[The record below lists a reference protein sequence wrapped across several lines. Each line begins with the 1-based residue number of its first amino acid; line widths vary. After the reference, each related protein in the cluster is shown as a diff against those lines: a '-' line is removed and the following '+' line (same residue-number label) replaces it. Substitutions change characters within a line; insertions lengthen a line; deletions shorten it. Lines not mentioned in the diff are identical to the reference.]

1 MSNAIEEIKSE
12 LSSDKE
18 KSLGAQELFEREKAR
33 IAKLAGTEVAQNL
46 SYEDVTEQERHQQEI
61 PEIPGVAR
69 TSIPFEDGVSGD
81 YSSVMKTETGIFGT
95 VEDFASHG
103 VGAAILRKLGHTPA
117 EDEGNL
123 QAHPAEYIQRLDR
136 RMAKNLKGRSIVS
149 PGAFEIINQPD
160 RKEIHIAKKGA
171 MMLLL
176 DGATGKII
184 EIGQD
189 LKLPVGMGMQKDIKA
204 EAYAFKP
211 GDMFFA
217 GTDGVYELADNLKDG
232 AQAQK
237 ARFYQMIEAAVK
249 EHKGKPIQEI
259 SDAILEQV
267 EQAGRTDDVT
277 LIAIQL

>member
-1 MSNAIEEIKSE
+1 MSNALEEVVSSE
-12 LSSDKE
+12 AAAEQKKKLT
-18 KSLGAQELFEREKAR
+18 AQELFDQEKMR
-33 IAKLAGTEVAQNL
+33 IAKLAGTEAAKNVSYAEITAQ
-46 SYEDVTEQERHQQEI
+46 EQHQQEI
-61 PEIPGVAR
+61 PAIPGVSR

-81 YSSVMKTETGIFGT
+81 YSSIMKTETGIFGT

-149 PGAFEIINQPD
+149 PGAFEIVSQPD
-160 RKEIHIAKKGA
+160 RREIHIAKKGA

-176 DGATGKII
+176 DGATGKIS
-184 EIGQD
+184 ELGKD

-204 EAYAFKP
+204 ETYTFRP

-232 AQAQK
+232 ACPK
-237 ARFYQMIEAAVK
+237 SSLPN
-249 EHKGKPIQEI
+249 G
-259 SDAILEQV
+259 
-267 EQAGRTDDVT
+267 
-277 LIAIQL
+277 